1 MEWLSKPRSWV
12 ILGVLALGLLLL
24 QQMWVWEVERV
35 EVPPNSFLVKI
46 NLWGKDL
53 PDGEI
58 VAPDDSYKGV
68 QRRVLTEGRHF
79 LNPIFYSY
87 EKQKVLEVPEGKCAI
102 LTRKAGKALASPEE
116 YLAPEPFDEF
126 AQEALGSRGILA
138 TALQPGKYYINPY
151 EYTHELV
158 DAIKVEAN
166 QVGVKVLRYGKDPRE
181 LTSLLGRAHKE
192 IDQLKR
198 LQRQKDGAAV
208 GEKELAAAVDKWLA
222 TNAKD
227 PKLAVWLRDRII
239 HNESVYVVPEGYRG
253 VQEKPVPPAWYPINP
268 YLEQIVPV
276 DIRSHPVEFTDIVF
290 PSRDGFMIQPH
301 VLVAYKV
308 LPEKAPELFV
318 LLTDEGK
325 LHQKDDTPEDQQKNP
340 ILQKFVLPLIR
351 GHVRIEGS
359 KYDARDYISQQPAG
373 KAADDKPAADAGTTV
388 NPRERL
394 QAELMKKVAPA
405 CEKVG
410 VLIEEITVAQLEMNK
425 ELSKLADQISE
436 RERTRITREKN
447 KKLVAQHKAEQQQK
461 AKEALADQRKLV
473 VEASTK
479 LEREKINAE
488 RLKEV
493 EGLRLEAELKSAEAR
508 LEGAKKRAEATVTEG
523 KAEAAVITA
532 KNEAEVAS
540 LKTAV
545 GGFPSPE
552 QFAQYHVLMRM
563 APALAEIFASDTS
576 EFAKVF
582 SGYLLPGGKK
592 PTTTAATP
600 PPAPPAATADAKKPT
615 R

>member
-46 NLWGKDL
+46 HLWGKDL

-79 LNPIFYSY
+79 LNPIFYTY
-87 EKQKVLEVPEGKCAI
+87 QPQKVLEVPEGKCAV
-102 LTRKAGKALASPEE
+102 LTRKAGQPLASPEE

-126 AQEALGSRGILA
+126 AREPLGSRGVLA
-138 TALQPGKYYINPY
+138 TALQPGKYYINPF
-151 EYTHELV
+151 EYSYELV
-158 DAIKVEAN
+158 DAVKVDAN
-166 QVGVKVLRYGKDPRE
+166 QVGVRVLRYGKDPRE
-181 LTSLLGRAHKE
+181 LTALLVRANQAIE
-192 IDQLKR
+192 QVRDR
-198 LQRQKDGAAV
+198 QRQKDGAAPD
-208 GEKELAAAVDKWLA
+208 EKALAAAIDKWLA
-222 TNAKD
+222 DNAKE
-227 PKLAVWLRDRII
+227 PKVAAWLRRRLLN
-239 HNESVYVVPEGYRG
+239 NESVYVVPEGYRG
-253 VQEKPVPPAWYPINP
+253 VQEKPIPPAWYPINP
-268 YLEQIVPV
+268 YVEQIVPV
-276 DIRSHPVEFTDIVF
+276 DVRSRQVEFADIVF
-290 PSRDGFMIQPH
+290 PSRDGFLIQPH
-301 VLVAYKV
+301 VQVAYKV
-308 LPEKAPELFV
+308 LPEMAPALFV
-318 LLTDEGK
+318 MLTDEGK
-325 LHQKDDTPEDQQKNP
+325 LHQKDETPEDQLKNP

-359 KYDARDYISQQPAG
+359 KYDARDYISQQPDKAG
-373 KAADDKPAADAGTTV
+373 AGTASTV

-394 QAELMKKVAPA
+394 QKELMDKVAPA
-405 CEKVG
+405 CQKVG
-410 VLIEEITVAQLEMNK
+410 VLIEEIAVGQPEKNT
-425 ELSKLADQISE
+425 ELSKLQDQIAE
-436 RERTRITREKN
+436 RERTRVTREKN
-447 KKLVAQHKAEQQQK
+447 KQLVAQHTAEQQQK
-461 AKEALADQRKLV
+461 AKEALAEQRKAV
-473 VEASTK
+473 VEANTK
-479 LEREKINAE
+479 LEREKINAA

-493 EGLRLEAELKSAEAR
+493 EKLRLEADLKSAEAR

-545 GGFPSPE
+545 GGFASPE

-576 EFAKVF
+576 EFARMF
-582 SGYLLPGGKK
+582 AAYMIPAKK
-592 PTTTAATP
+592 PATTTAAP
-600 PPAPPAATADAKKPT
+600 PPTPAATADAKKPN